1 MTTALRITATIFLTL
16 AGSLYH
22 FNQNILSFIFTA
34 SAILILLA
42 SLFTHRKETKKD
54 EKASSVVHASG
65 GIRTDRTYLAQEIKM
80 ERQTFS
86 FEYFAENP
94 LTGSQTKIQV
104 KINYPQ
110 ITGHPDG
117 RIEQKINELL
127 KRTAGIYADHKNEL
141 YNHGTDFT
149 IIALEY
155 DTLSL
160 EFEDGGAYLG
170 AATGVTYNK
179 NLNINLKNGEIY
191 ELKDVFRSSY
201 RKALLPIVKKNA
213 VCSQTGAIPD
223 NPDIHD
229 NHAFFVKGH
238 TLTLVYQRRE
248 ICAGADGPTYV
259 PINLDEVKSMINP
272 NGPLNYL
279 L

>member
-1 MTTALRITATIFLTL
+1 MTTALRITATIFLAL

-22 FNQNILSFIFTA
+22 FNQNILSLIFTA
-34 SAILILLA
+34 LGILILLA
-42 SLFTHRKETKKD
+42 SLFTHRKETAKD
-54 EKASSVVHASG
+54 EKALSHKSNDISANH
-65 GIRTDRTYLAQEIKM
+65 TYMAPSIKI
-80 ERQTFS
+80 ERQNFS
-86 FEYFAENP
+86 FEYFAKNP
-94 LTGSQTKIQV
+94 LTGLQVKVRV

-110 ITGHPDG
+110 ITGHVDS
-117 RIEQKINELL
+117 RIEHKINELL
-127 KRTAGIYADHKNEL
+127 KRTAGFYADHKNEM
-141 YNHGTDFT
+141 YNHSTDFT

-155 DTLSL
+155 DTLAL

-191 ELKDVFRSSY
+191 ELKDIFRSSY
-201 RKALLPIVKKNA
+201 REMLLPIVRKNA
-213 VCSQTGAIPD
+213 VCKQTGATPD

-229 NHAFFVKGH
+229 DHEFYVKGH

-259 PINLDEVKSMINP
+259 PIDLDEVKSIINP
-272 NGPLNYL
+272 NGPLSYL